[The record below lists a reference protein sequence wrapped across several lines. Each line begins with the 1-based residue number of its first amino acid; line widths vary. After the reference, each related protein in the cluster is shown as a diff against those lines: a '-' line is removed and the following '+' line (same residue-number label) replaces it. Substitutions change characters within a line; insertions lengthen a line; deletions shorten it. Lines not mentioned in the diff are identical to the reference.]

1 MFCIALEYPQLS
13 ASPCAAAPQV
23 RKVIP
28 TNHPAL
34 TQPRMNT
41 PPENS
46 ASAYHNH
53 FPNHTVIGSWHLLL
67 RLRTRGSEMQRRI
80 LSLRKGVRKLR
91 KLSNWFSLR
100 CSSSELR
107 YTGLISYRSCF

>member
-1 MFCIALEYPQLS
+1 MFFIALEYPQLS

-53 FPNHTVIGSWHLLL
+53 FPNHTVIGSWHPLL
-67 RLRTRGSEMQRRI
+67 RLRARSSEMQRRI
-80 LSLRKGVRKLR
+80 RVSERAYANCASSPIGSRSDVPLLSYATLG
-91 KLSNWFSLR
+91 
-100 CSSSELR
+100 
-107 YTGLISYRSCF
+107 